1 MSTTPSV
8 DLQQKRRDNEVR
20 GRHMAAAQKVKK
32 TDEGFAVEPY
42 NPGTD
47 LVDGYRVWRD
57 TDGRVKCD
65 CGDFYSHQ
73 SASDYRCE
81 HIFAVMFHLQPP
93 TTDGAVAPPAQP
105 APPPPVQD
113 YTPANFAGGPP
124 GAPRSAPPAQAPPPQ
139 QESPAEEPWDEGPGD
154 LDPLD
159 VLHDM
164 DSNPEF
170 AACLKRLSEALP
182 QKYIKEKAGYRYIAG
197 EFAIFLLNERA
208 FTWEFFPVEITRHTV
223 DVVPPGW
230 SEPVQVA
237 MWQCRGNMTIH
248 GVTRG
253 AVGSNAE
260 EFTKPPNGTDW
271 DALANYVS
279 RYAGHMD
286 TACKGSETDCMKRC
300 ARYFGLA
307 LELYLN
313 KPAREGSGGGG
324 GGGSSRQGGGYAPA
338 TRPDDPW
345 CRQGDDPLSDG
356 QGKAIY
362 AILQFLNGRGGRQLD
377 PDTYVRE
384 LWPGFTGGCRDI
396 SKKAASWAIDQLNKA
411 KNQ

>member
-1 MSTTPSV
+1 MSTIPSE
-8 DLQQKRRDNEVR
+8 DLLQKRRDNETR
-20 GRHMAAAQKVKK
+20 GKHMAAAQKVRK
-32 TDEGFAVEPY
+32 TEDGFAVEPY

-73 SASDYRCE
+73 SAADYRCE

-93 TTDGAVAPPAQP
+93 TSLPHAPAPPA
-105 APPPPVQD
+105 APPPAD
-113 YTPANFAGGPP
+113 YTPPNFGGSGPP
-124 GAPRSAPPAQAPPPQ
+124 GAPRSAPAAPAQEA
-139 QESPAEEPWDEGPGD
+139 PAEPAWEEESAD

-159 VLHDM
+159 VVHDM
-164 DSNPEF
+164 DSNPEL
-170 AACLKRLSEALP
+170 AACIKRLSESLP
-182 QKYIKEKAGYRYIAG
+182 QKYVREKNGFKYIAG
-197 EFAIFLLNERA
+197 EFAIYLLNERA
-208 FTWEFFPVEITRHTV
+208 FSWEFYPLEIVRQTAS
-223 DVVPPGW
+223 VVPPGW
-230 SEPVQVA
+230 SEPVEVA
-237 MWQCRGNMTIH
+237 IWRCRGNMTIF

-253 AVGSNAE
+253 AVGSNPE

-271 DALANYVS
+271 DALSNYVS

-286 TACKGSETDCMKRC
+286 TACKGAETDCMKRC

-313 KPAREGSGGGG
+313 KPPREGGGG
-324 GGGSSRQGGGYAPA
+324 GGGGNQGGGGYGPA

-345 CRQGDDPLSDG
+345 CRQGMEPLSDG

-362 AILQFLNGRGGRQLD
+362 AILRDLNARGGRQIEE
-377 PDTYVRE
+377 DTFLRE
-384 LWPGFTGGCRDI
+384 LWPGFTGGKKDI
-396 SKKAASWAIDQLNKA
+396 SKKAASYAIDQLNKL
-411 KNQ
+411 KNA